1 MMIDE
6 RDQKRRR
13 RTHRSTG
20 TKFKS
25 RGQRPASG
33 APQIAVIDTFAAPN
47 KISHTSFLKTLQAN
61 PMSSSNVL
69 LLLLQLPNLAAFTI
83 EFYLQICFRSRGG

>member
-1 MMIDE
+1 VNDE

-33 APQIAVIDTFAAPN
+33 APQIAVIDTFA
-47 KISHTSFLKTLQAN
+47 N